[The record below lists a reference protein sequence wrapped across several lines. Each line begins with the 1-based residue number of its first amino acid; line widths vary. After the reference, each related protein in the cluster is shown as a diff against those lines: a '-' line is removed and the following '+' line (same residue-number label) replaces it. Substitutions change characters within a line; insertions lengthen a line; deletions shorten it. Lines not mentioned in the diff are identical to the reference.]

1 MTRLLFPFFV
11 ACATLLPTVTPAQL
25 PALTEPPLT
34 VAEVLACIDE
44 ERLDQGKFLALVAN
58 GARAVPG
65 LAAVVCDCTGE
76 SQSARRR
83 QPRAL
88 RALRL
93 IGPTHAAT
101 AVPPLLGAVAR
112 DISRD
117 DTELLLT
124 IAQLAPGAT
133 DRDALLARLGEIEI
147 EAPVPEGDRE
157 RFLRWVDKLRLW
169 FDIRLRLV
177 RASGGDLDGL
187 IKMLGDEDPLQR
199 RRAAEDLGRLGT
211 KATSA
216 LDALILCAHT
226 ERPPRVTQV
235 EGLGSLTA
243 DFRDLIN
250 DAAAIAIARIA
261 PSHPEARRG
270 LTLLLQADAPGE
282 RFAALMAMTKPS
294 PDADNEAGFD
304 VVPAVLAATHDDD
317 LRIAAEAITTLV
329 RLEDR
334 RPEVLQRL
342 GELATAKEAQLSGRA
357 RAALRR

>member
-1 MTRLLFPFFV
+1 MKHRLLPFSM
-11 ACATLLPTVTPAQL
+11 ACAALLPTVTPAQL
-25 PALTEPPLT
+25 PAPSKPPLT
-34 VAEVLACIDE
+34 VGEVLACIDE
-44 ERLDQGKFLALVAN
+44 ERLDQGKFLALVAA
-58 GARAVPG
+58 GTRAVPG
-65 LAAVVCDCTGE
+65 LVEVVCDCTGQ
-76 SQSARRR
+76 SQLAQRR

-133 DRDALLARLGEIEI
+133 DRGALLARIGEIEI
-147 EAPVPEGDRE
+147 EAPDGDHE
-157 RFLRWVDKLRLW
+157 RFLRWVAKLRLW
-169 FDIRLRLV
+169 YDIRLRLV
-177 RASGGDLDGL
+177 RASGGDLGGL
-187 IKMLGDEDPLQR
+187 IKMLDDEDPLQR

-211 KATSA
+211 VATPA
-216 LDALILCAHT
+216 LDALIRCAHT
-226 ERPPRVTQV
+226 QRPPRVTRV

-243 DFRDLIN
+243 DFRDLIG
-250 DAAAIAIARIA
+250 DATAIAIARID

-294 PDADNEAGFD
+294 PEAGNESAFD

-342 GELATAKEAQLSGRA
+342 EQLATADEAQLSARA